1 MIRKPYKA
9 ESAISPGTGV
19 VQGTAEDKVKAPGA
33 DGAGDFIGVYPF
45 EANAAKAEGDEIGV
59 ALTGVVQVLAGD
71 TVHAGKKAALKA
83 DASGAFVE
91 AGSGAVCGLF
101 LQSGSAGEY
110 VEMLVERGNIPAE
123 AEA

>member
-19 VQGTAEDKVKAPGA
+19 VQGTAENQVKAPGA
-33 DGAGDFIGVYPF
+33 NGAGDFIGVYPF

-91 AGSGAVCGLF
+91 AGLSAVFSCNRVLPGNMWRCSLSGETSRLR
-101 LQSGSAGEY
+101 Q
-110 VEMLVERGNIPAE
+110 RHRR
-123 AEA
+123 